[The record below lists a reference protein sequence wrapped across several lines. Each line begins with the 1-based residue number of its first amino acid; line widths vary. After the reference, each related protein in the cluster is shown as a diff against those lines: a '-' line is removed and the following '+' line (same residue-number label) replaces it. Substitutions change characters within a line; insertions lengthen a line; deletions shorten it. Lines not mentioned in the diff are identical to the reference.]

1 MFDFLLRLPNVSMD
15 VLFLAHCV
23 PNPPNKGEKI
33 RAYQEVTA
41 LARRHR
47 VHLVCFARNE
57 QELEFA
63 HQLEDRCASV
73 YAEIL
78 PFSKA
83 LMRAS
88 VSFALGG
95 CINMVFY
102 KSRRMK
108 AHVADLTRRTPFA
121 ATVAYALPM
130 AAYAPSGIPVLF
142 DMQDV
147 DSEKWFEYA
156 RLRRLGFL
164 YRVEA
169 ARIRQCE
176 LAYASSAQST
186 FLTARQEAELFRSL
200 APTAAVECMENGVD
214 SSYFDPAIVPY
225 PPEFIGRRFV
235 TFVGTMDYFPNVDAA
250 TWFAREVFPSIRRH
264 EPAAEFLVVGN
275 NPSRNALELNAIDG
289 VTVTG
294 GVPDVRPYILH
305 ARAVVAPLRLARG
318 IQNKVLEALT
328 LGRNV
333 LATSAVCRTFGND
346 VPTAISRCDSPE
358 DYIAQIL
365 PVLGAEPRPDL
376 GIRECMRER
385 FTWKTNVEFFVSRL
399 EDIMNVKS
407 GLAINK

>member
-1 MFDFLLRLPNVSMD
+1 MFDSCSAYQTSLMD

-57 QELEFA
+57 QELQFA
-63 HQLEDRCASV
+63 HQLEERCASV

-78 PFSKA
+78 PSSKA
-83 LMRAS
+83 LMRAA
-88 VSFALGG
+88 VSFAFGG
-95 CINMVFY
+95 CINMAFY
-102 KSRRMK
+102 RSLRMK
-108 AHVADLTRRTPFA
+108 AYVADLTRRIRLA

-147 DSEKWFEYA
+147 DSEKWLEYG
-156 RLRRLGFL
+156 RMRRLGFL
-164 YRVEA
+164 YRIEA
-169 ARIRQCE
+169 GRIRQCE
-176 LAYASSAQST
+176 LAYAYSAQST
-186 FLTARQEAELFRSL
+186 FLTARQEAELFRGL
-200 APTAAVECMENGVD
+200 APTATVECMENGVD
-214 SSYFDPAIVPY
+214 SGYFDPAIVPY
-225 PPEFIGRRFV
+225 PPELIGRRFV

-250 TWFAREVFPSIRRH
+250 SWFAREIFPAIRRH

-275 NPSRNALELNAIDG
+275 NPSKNALELNAIEG

-328 LGRNV
+328 LGRPV
-333 LATSAVCRTFGND
+333 LATSAVCRTFGRD
-346 VPTAISRCDSPE
+346 VPAAISRCDSPE
-358 DYIAQIL
+358 DYVTQIL

-407 GLAINK
+407 ELAVTK